1 MSIFWQDIHY
11 GLRILARNPGFA
23 AIVVLTLALGIGANT
38 ALFSVVYGVLLKPM
52 PYENPEEL
60 SDSVLDNAPG
70 SEGAIFIFRLHRLPE
85 AKSRFFVD
93 GRVSLGQFQSSG
105 RG

>member
-1 MSIFWQDIHY
+1 MSVFWQDIRY
-11 GLRILARNPGFA
+11 GLRFLAKNPGFA
-23 AIVVLTLALGIGANT
+23 VTAILTLALGIGANT

-60 SDSVLDNAPG
+60 VDCLLDNAPG
-70 SEGAIFIFRLHRLPE
+70 SEGAIFVPRFPRLPE